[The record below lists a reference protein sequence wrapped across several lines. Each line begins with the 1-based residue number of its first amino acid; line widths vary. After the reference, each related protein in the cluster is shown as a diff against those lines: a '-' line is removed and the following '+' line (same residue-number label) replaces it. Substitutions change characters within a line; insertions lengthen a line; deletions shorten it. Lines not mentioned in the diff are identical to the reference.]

1 MSKSTVKVLVACG
14 SGVATSTVAQA
25 AVKEIAE
32 RASVP
37 VQIFKGTIG
46 EVGVKQ
52 YDVDIVCTTTNYR
65 KPLERPFLS
74 VFPLISGINKDKCE
88 SDLTELLKKV
98 QAE

>member
-1 MSKSTVKVLVACG
+1 MAKSTVKVLVACG

-25 AVKEIAE
+25 GVKQIAE
-32 RASVP
+32 AAGVP
-37 VQIFKGTIG
+37 VQIFKGTIA

-65 KPLERPFLS
+65 KPLERPFMS
-74 VFPLISGINKDKCE
+74 VFPLVSSINKDKCAA
-88 SDLTELLKKV
+88 DLAELLKKV

>member
-25 AVKEIAE
+25 AVKEIAD
-32 RASVP
+32 AAGVP

-65 KPLERPFLS
+65 KPLERPYLS
-74 VFPLISGINKDKCE
+74 VFPLISGINKDNCE
-88 SDLTELLKKV
+88 SDLVELLKTV
-98 QAE
+98 QSA

>member
-1 MSKSTVKVLVACG
+1 MSKSIVKVLVACG

-32 RASVP
+32 HAGIP

-52 YDVDIVCTTTNYR
+52 HDVDVVCTTTAYR
-65 KPLERPFLS
+65 KPLDKPLLS

-88 SDLTELLKKV
+88 ADLIALLQKV
-98 QAE
+98 LDE